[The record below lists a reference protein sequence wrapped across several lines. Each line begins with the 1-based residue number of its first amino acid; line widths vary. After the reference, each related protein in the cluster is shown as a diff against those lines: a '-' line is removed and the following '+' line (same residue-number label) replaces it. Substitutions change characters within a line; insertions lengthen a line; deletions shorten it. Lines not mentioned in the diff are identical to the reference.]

1 MVEPP
6 AGSAGFAAG
15 LAEGIADFAGATG
28 DWPNTM
34 VAWGDSARGLGA
46 GLPAAGVEGRRFP
59 VWNIIVRP
67 APPSAGTAGGAAGL
81 GGATRVA
88 AAGLG
93 GATGVAAAGFAG
105 DGNDGFGGETGC
117 CANVMGLDAGSGTF
131 AATGLAAGF
140 GAGGT
145 GGWSCTA
152 GSGSG
157 PVTLNGVLRLPPR
170 VVRPCGPIRASSMR

>member
-34 VAWGDSARGLGA
+34 VAWGDSATGLGA

-67 APPSAGTAGGAAGL
+67 APSSAGTAGGAPGVGGSKGGAPAGV
-81 GGATRVA
+81 GGATAVA
-88 AAGLG
+88 AARVQVG
-93 GATGVAAAGFAG
+93 GDDRV
-105 DGNDGFGGETGC
+105 
-117 CANVMGLDAGSGTF
+117 VQ
-131 AATGLAAGF
+131 
-140 GAGGT
+140 GT
-145 GGWSCTA
+145 G
-152 GSGSG
+152 
-157 PVTLNGVLRLPPR
+157 
-170 VVRPCGPIRASSMR
+170 